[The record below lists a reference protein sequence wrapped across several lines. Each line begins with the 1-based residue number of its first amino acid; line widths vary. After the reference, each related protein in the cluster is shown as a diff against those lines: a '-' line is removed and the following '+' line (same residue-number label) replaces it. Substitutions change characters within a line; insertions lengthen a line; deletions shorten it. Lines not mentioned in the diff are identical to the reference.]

1 MLDGI
6 VTRGTTSTQVFKLL
20 NNVKKSEL
28 KDFSV
33 SFRQKNKTILTKG
46 SNDIIDASGSDEEI
60 VVSLTPNNFNYLHF
74 LSPLF
79 NTKIEFVEVQ
89 IKGLSLL
96 DKVFIINS
104 YKLRLEDCFDDS
116 ALGQPK
122 EEPKND
128 TNSESFEEMRALMHK
143 YASLC
148 NDIYKECVKIK
159 EEIEEVA
166 KRWQ

>member
-60 VVSLTPNNFNYLHF
+60 VVSLTPEETL
-74 LSPLF
+74 LF
-79 NTKIEFVEVQ
+79 NPKIEFVEVQ

-96 DKVFIINS
+96 DKVFIIDS
-104 YKLRLEDCFDDS
+104 YKLRLEDCFDES
-116 ALGQPK
+116 VLGQPK
-122 EEPKND
+122 EELKND
-128 TNSESFEEMRALMHK
+128 ANPESFEEMRALMHK

-159 EEIEEVA
+159 EEIEEAA
-166 KRWQ
+166 KKWQ

>member
-6 VTRGTTSTQVFKLL
+6 VTRGTTSTQVFKLP

-46 SNDIIDASGSDEEI
+46 SNDIINASGSDEEI
-60 VVSLTPNNFNYLHF
+60 VVSLTPEETL
-74 LSPLF
+74 LF
-79 NTKIEFVEVQ
+79 NPKIEFVEVQ

-96 DKVFIINS
+96 DKVFIIDN

-122 EEPKND
+122 KELKND
-128 TNSESFEEMRALMHK
+128 ANSESFEEMRALMHK

-159 EEIEEVA
+159 EEIEEAA
-166 KRWQ
+166 KKWQ